1 MKVKRIICVIAA
13 SFLMVNCMAISAGA
27 VSKEEH
33 QNMSLVIERASGRFS
48 LDVPAGKTVGA
59 TTSFPLEAG
68 EKVRIRANYSPETA
82 SVDFGLIDP
91 DGLFHPLRASGG
103 SFDQSDEGLSVAYMD
118 LDSASETEKVKIIA
132 AREEII
138 CNESWVA
145 DNVNGRIIGRDGK
158 VKEELPHFSE
168 IFPSDWEQP
177 NFGAVNDE
185 VESDLLVD
193 HRCVCNG

>member
-1 MKVKRIICVIAA
+1 MVKKKGGKKMKVKRIICVIAA

-103 SFDQSDEGLSVAYMD
+103 SFDQSIRVDEHGNYVLAIRNNSNVEVAV
-118 LDSASETEKVKIIA
+118 SGI
-132 AREEII
+132 
-138 CNESWVA
+138 
-145 DNVNGRIIGRDGK
+145 VNY
-158 VKEELPHFSE
+158 
-168 IFPSDWEQP
+168 
-177 NFGAVNDE
+177 
-185 VESDLLVD
+185 
-193 HRCVCNG
+193 

>member
-33 QNMSLVIERASGRFS
+33 ENISLVIERASGRFS

-103 SFDQSDEGLSVAYMD
+103 SFDQSIRVDEHGNYVFAIRNNSNVEVAV
-118 LDSASETEKVKIIA
+118 SGI
-132 AREEII
+132 
-138 CNESWVA
+138 
-145 DNVNGRIIGRDGK
+145 VNY
-158 VKEELPHFSE
+158 
-168 IFPSDWEQP
+168 
-177 NFGAVNDE
+177 
-185 VESDLLVD
+185 
-193 HRCVCNG
+193 